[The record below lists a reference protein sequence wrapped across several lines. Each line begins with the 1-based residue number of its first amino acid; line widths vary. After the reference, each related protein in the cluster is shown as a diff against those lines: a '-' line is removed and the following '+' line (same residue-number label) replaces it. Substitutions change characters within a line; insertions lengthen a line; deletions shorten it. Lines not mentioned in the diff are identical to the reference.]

1 MHLEHFILNDIA
13 PLSMQD
19 KVKEA
24 QLLFSQLTTSHVI
37 IEDDGNFVGLLS
49 ETDALCFEA
58 TKPISDFSY
67 AIERIFVLE
76 STLWLETLEAFS
88 KNKTNVM
95 PVLGAEGQYLGYYE
109 LNDVIG
115 LFSSTPFFSEPGHI
129 LVIEKNYVDFSF
141 SEITQVVES
150 NGGEVLG
157 LFRSRLEQGQIQLVL
172 KIGQRELN
180 AVLQGLRQYDCTVK
194 SIHQEDDHLKVLK
207 ERAAYLDRYLKI

>member
-13 PLSMQD
+13 PLSLQD

-37 IEDDGNFVGLLS
+37 IEDDGNFFGLLS

-95 PVLGAEGQYLGYYE
+95 PVLNAEGQYLGYYE

-115 LFSSTPFFSEPGHI
+115 LFRSTPFCAVPGHI

-180 AVLQGLRQYDCTVK
+180 AVLQGLRQYDYTVK